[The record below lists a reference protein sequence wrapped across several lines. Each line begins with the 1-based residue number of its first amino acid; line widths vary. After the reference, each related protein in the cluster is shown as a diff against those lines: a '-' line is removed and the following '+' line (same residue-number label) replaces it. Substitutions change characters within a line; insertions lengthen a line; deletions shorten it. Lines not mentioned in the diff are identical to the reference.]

1 MDGLTSFANIST
13 TFPNI
18 SSCRLMASDQEVE
31 HLIDLPHLRQLEV
44 GNHFKDR
51 ETFSLPQVEFSDGP
65 DVGFFSF
72 LTEHPN
78 RARFT
83 QLFIEVGKKIFE
95 PENSEYHLA
104 LKTLFEI
111 EN

>member
-1 MDGLTSFANIST
+1 
-13 TFPNI
+13 
-18 SSCRLMASDQEVE
+18 MASDQEVE

-51 ETFSLPQVEFSDGP
+51 ETFSLLQVEFSDGP